1 MPRCRRLSHYLAT
14 LALIC
19 LPLLVSRVEACMV
32 CIPYPEETGTDRLL
46 HADAVVF
53 ARENPE
59 QPFSYSAVE
68 VLKDDV
74 EAPPIDLF
82 LPSTTRKRLALRP
95 EDSVALA
102 FDAANNEWR
111 SAGYATPAYQELVR
125 KIVMRAPAWNRSA
138 RAESRARFFVPYLAS
153 EDESVHKLAYLEVGQ
168 SSYDTIR
175 EADSVVPAAQVHR
188 FLNDLKYIE
197 WHALYILLLGVD
209 AQPEEERII
218 RQAMESRARLGL
230 KLNLSAWATA
240 LIEIDGA
247 EAVEWLERHYLGV
260 ADRESDAVVEVV
272 KALSVQGAR
281 NRSSLRQRI
290 ADSYALLIQTHPSLA
305 GWAARDLASWNDWRF
320 ADALAEV
327 RDGEQD
333 LDGAAA
339 FSINY
344 YIRRAQSRA
353 SN

>member
-1 MPRCRRLSHYLAT
+1 MPRASRLSPYFVT

-19 LPLLVSRVEACMV
+19 LPLMVGRVEACMV
-32 CIPYPEETGTDRLL
+32 CIPYPEETATDRLL
-46 HADAVVF
+46 HAEVVVF
-53 ARENPE
+53 ARENPDK
-59 QPFSYSAVE
+59 PFSYSVVE

-95 EDSVALA
+95 GDSVALV
-102 FDAANNEWR
+102 FDASKNEWR
-111 SAGYATPAYQELVR
+111 SAGYATPAYQDIVR
-125 KIVMRAPAWNRSA
+125 KIVKRAPAWNRTA
-138 RAESRARFFVPYLAS
+138 RVESRARFFVPYLAS
-153 EDESVHKLAYLEVGQ
+153 EDESIHKLAYLEVGQ

-175 EADSVVPAAQVHR
+175 EADSVVPATQVHR
-188 FLNDLKYIE
+188 FLGNLKYIE

-209 AQPEEERII
+209 ARPEEEQII
-218 RQAMESRARLGL
+218 RQAMESRAQLGIT
-230 KLNLSAWATA
+230 LNLSAWATA
-240 LIEIDGA
+240 LIEIDGE
-247 EAVEWLERHYLGV
+247 EAVEWLEQHYLGA

-290 ADSYALLIQTHPSLA
+290 ADSYALLIQTHPLLA

-327 RDGEQD
+327 RDGDQD
-333 LDGAAA
+333 LDGATA

-344 YIRRAQSRA
+344 YIRRAESRA